1 MMTLE
6 ELSAREEIRGVL
18 VRYTRGVDRN
28 DLVLVRSAFH
38 EDAFI
43 QFPESLHQGSLD
55 GFIAFGTAE
64 FQRFLRTRHAITNMQ
79 IDFDGPRTAYVE
91 TYLHA
96 DHQGTEAH
104 HWKTRVIELWARY
117 LDRFEERDGAWK
129 IARRELVVDWMYKY
143 PAEGWFD
150 DHPDASD
157 TRRNG
162 TDPFMKPRAGFQG
175 KPEDGPA

>member
-6 ELSAREEIRGVL
+6 ELSAREEIRETL

-28 DLVLVRSAFH
+28 DLNLVRSVFH

-55 GFIAFGTAE
+55 GFINFAQNE
-64 FQRFLRTRHAITNMQ
+64 FPRFQRTRHAITNTL
-79 IDFDGPRTAYVE
+79 IEFDGPDVAYVD

-104 HWKTRVIELWARY
+104 HWKSAVIELWARY
-117 LDRFEERDGAWK
+117 LDRFERRDGVWK

-143 PAEGWFD
+143 PTEGWFD

-162 TDPFMKPRAGFQG
+162 TDPFIKPRAGFNGTRAPQ
-175 KPEDGPA
+175 

>member
-1 MMTLE
+1 MFTLE
-6 ELSAREEIRGVL
+6 ELRAREEIREAL

-28 DLVLVRSAFH
+28 DLALVRSVFH
-38 EDAFI
+38 EDAHI

-55 GFIAFGTAE
+55 GFITFGTNE
-64 FQRFLRTRHAITNMQ
+64 FKRFHRTRHAITNTL
-79 IDFDGPRTAYVE
+79 IEFDGSNVAYVD

-104 HWKTRVIELWARY
+104 HWGTSVIELWARY
-117 LDRFEERDGAWK
+117 LDRFEQRDGVWK

-143 PAEGWFD
+143 PKEGWFD

-162 TDPFMKPRAGFQG
+162 ADPFIKPRAGFSG
-175 KPEDGPA
+175 AGSG

>member
-1 MMTLE
+1 MTLE
-6 ELSAREEIRGVL
+6 ELSAREEIREVL

-28 DLVLVRSAFH
+28 DLDLVRSGFH
-38 EDAFI
+38 EDAHI

-55 GFIAFGTAE
+55 GFINFARNEFPR
-64 FQRFLRTRHAITNMQ
+64 FQRSRHAITNIV
-79 IDFDGPRTAYVE
+79 IDFDGPTVAYVD

-104 HWKTRVIELWARY
+104 HWKTSMIELWGRY
-117 LDRFEERDGAWK
+117 LDRFEQRDGVWK
-129 IARRELVVDWMYKY
+129 IARRELVIDWMYKY

-157 TRRNG
+157 TRRDG
-162 TDPFMKPRAGFQG
+162 TDPFIKPRAGFSG
-175 KPEDGPA
+175 TPSSA